1 MTKICVQNLLIS
13 GGAGYLG
20 TFLSQQLL
28 KKYNVTVYDIFYFPW
43 LKSNKKKI
51 PFNKRLKI
59 IKKNIDEVNI
69 NDFKN
74 IDIVIDLNGISND
87 PSSEL
92 NPKHT
97 WKVNCTN
104 RTKFASI
111 ARKAGVKRYIFNST
125 CSIYGISK
133 KIIFENGKKKPVSTY
148 AKANLKAENE
158 IYKLKKKNFKVN
170 CLRNATLFG
179 FSNTMRLDLVINI
192 WIYNLIKKKDIIIDG
207 DGEQYRPFLSLNDV
221 TNVYKFILK
230 NNKNLG
236 SFRCNLVSFNIK
248 IKDLAKKIIKLLNK
262 KKINIV
268 FNKKNK
274 DKRNYIVGSKIFKK
288 KFGNKFKFSNFY
300 NEIECLYKNMIYHK
314 IKLNKST
321 IRMKYYADKFNKS
334 Y

>member
-1 MTKICVQNLLIS
+1 MQNLLIS
-13 GGAGYLG
+13 GGAGYFG
-20 TFLSQQLL
+20 TFLTQQLL
-28 KKYNVTVYDIFYFPW
+28 KEYNVTVYDLFHFPW
-43 LKSNKKKI
+43 IKINKKKI

-59 IKKNIDEVNI
+59 IKKDVNDVNI

-97 WKVNCTN
+97 WKINCSA
-104 RTKFASI
+104 RKKFASL
-111 ARKAGVKRYIFNST
+111 ACKAGVKRYIFNST
-125 CSIYGISK
+125 CSIYGKSNK
-133 KIIFENGKKKPVSTY
+133 LTFEDGKKKPISTY
-148 AKANLKAENE
+148 AKANLKAEEE
-158 IYKLKKKNFKVN
+158 IYKLKNKNFKVN

-192 WIYNLIKKKDIIIDG
+192 WVYNLIKKKDIIIDG

-221 TNVYKFILK
+221 SNVYKVILK
-230 NNKNLG
+230 KNKKLG
-236 SFRCNLVSFNIK
+236 SFKCNLVSFNIK
-248 IKDLAKKIIKLLNK
+248 IKDLAKKLLKVINK
-262 KKINIV
+262 KKINVI

-288 KFGNKFKFSNFY
+288 KIGSKFKFSNFDYEIKNLY
-300 NEIECLYKNMIYHK
+300 NKMIYHN

-321 IRMKYYADKFNKS
+321 IRMKYYANKFNKS
-334 Y
+334 

>member
-1 MTKICVQNLLIS
+1 MQNLLIS
-13 GGAGYLG
+13 GGAGYFG
-20 TFLSQQLL
+20 TFLTQQLL
-28 KKYNVTVYDIFYFPW
+28 KQYNVTIYDLCYFPW
-43 LKSNKKKI
+43 IENNKKKI

-59 IKKNIDEVNI
+59 IKKDIDKVNI

-125 CSIYGISK
+125 CSIYGKSSK
-133 KIIFENGKKKPVSTY
+133 LTFENGKKKPISTY
-148 AKANLKAENE
+148 AKANLEAEKM

-192 WIYNLIKKKDIIIDG
+192 WTYNLIKNKDIIIDG

-230 NNKNLG
+230 KNKNLS
-236 SFRCNLVSFNIK
+236 SFKCNLVSFNMK
-248 IKDLAKKIIKLLNK
+248 IKDLAKKLIKVISK
-262 KKINIV
+262 KKINII

-274 DKRNYIVGSKIFKK
+274 DKRNYIIGSKIFKK
-288 KFGNKFKFSNFY
+288 KFGNKFKFSNFDEEIKNLY
-300 NEIECLYKNMIYHK
+300 NKMIFHK

-321 IRMKYYADKFNKS
+321 IRMKYYVDKFNKS
-334 Y
+334 

>member
-1 MTKICVQNLLIS
+1 MQNLLIS
-13 GGAGYLG
+13 GGAGYFG
-20 TFLSQQLL
+20 TFLTQQLL
-28 KKYNVTVYDIFYFPW
+28 KEYNVTVYDLCYFPW
-43 LKSNKKKI
+43 IKINKKKI

-59 IKKNIDEVNI
+59 IKKDVIDVNI

-97 WKVNCTN
+97 WKVNCSA
-104 RTKFASI
+104 RKKFASL
-111 ARKAGVKRYIFNST
+111 ACKAGVKRYIFNST
-125 CSIYGISK
+125 CSIYGKSNK
-133 KIIFENGKKKPVSTY
+133 LTFEDGKKKPISTY
-148 AKANLKAENE
+148 AKANLKAEGE
-158 IYKLKKKNFKVN
+158 IYKLKNKNFKVN

-192 WIYNLIKKKDIIIDG
+192 WVYNLIKKKDIIIDG

-221 TNVYKFILK
+221 SNVYKVILK
-230 NNKNLG
+230 KNKKLG
-236 SFRCNLVSFNIK
+236 SFKCNLVSFNIK
-248 IKDLAKKIIKLLNK
+248 IKDLAKKLLKVINK
-262 KKINIV
+262 KKINVI

-288 KFGNKFKFSNFY
+288 KIGSKFKFSNFD
-300 NEIECLYKNMIYHK
+300 NEIKNLYNKMIYHN

-321 IRMKYYADKFNKS
+321 IRMKYYANKFNKP
-334 Y
+334 